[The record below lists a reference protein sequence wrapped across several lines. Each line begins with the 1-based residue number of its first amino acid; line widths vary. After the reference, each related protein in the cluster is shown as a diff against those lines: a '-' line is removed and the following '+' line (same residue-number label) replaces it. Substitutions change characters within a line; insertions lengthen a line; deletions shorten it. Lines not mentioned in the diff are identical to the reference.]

1 MNKIILIGNLT
12 KDVEFT
18 TTNNGTYV
26 SKFTLAVARRFCNQD
41 GERET
46 DFINCVAWKTTAENL
61 NKYCK
66 KGSKVGIVGRLEIRS
81 YEKDGQK
88 RYIAEVIVEELEF
101 LSTNKEEKT
110 KDVELTP
117 VDDDSLP
124 F

>member
-1 MNKIILIGNLT
+1 MNKIILMGNLT

-18 TTNNGTYV
+18 TTNNGTSV
-26 SKFTLAVARRFCNQD
+26 AKFTLAVARRFSNQD

-117 VDDDSLP
+117 IDDDSLP